1 MNLKQLKN
9 IFLVLPDKNH
19 VFYLMVFSNKFSLR
33 MNFLFQFL
41 KGAEYLGRGNFQNV
55 YTPSTACD
63 ANLDVGKTFIITGE
77 YECN

>member
-1 MNLKQLKN
+1 MNLKQLK
-9 IFLVLPDKNH
+9 IFSWYYLTKIMF
-19 VFYLMVFSNKFSLR
+19 FYLMVFSNKFSLR

>member
-1 MNLKQLKN
+1 
-9 IFLVLPDKNH
+9 
-19 VFYLMVFSNKFSLR
+19 

>member
-9 IFLVLPDKNH
+9 IFLTKIMF
-19 VFYLMVFSNKFSLR
+19 FYLMVFSNKFSLR